1 MPSLPPA
8 WKRSLGRYFGTESG
22 VLVISVTRN
31 SALSLRGGDVVLRVD
46 GREPES
52 PAHLLRI
59 LGSYGPGEELR
70 LEIFRDRKR
79 RTVTGT
85 VAAAPAPAMEYMV
98 SP

>member
-1 MPSLPPA
+1 MA
-8 WKRSLGRYFGTESG
+8 
-22 VLVISVTRN
+22 RN
-31 SALSLRGGDVVLRVD
+31 STLSLRGGDVVIRVD
-46 GREPES
+46 GRTPEG

-85 VAAAPAPAMEYMV
+85 IAAASAREFMVAP
-98 SP
+98 